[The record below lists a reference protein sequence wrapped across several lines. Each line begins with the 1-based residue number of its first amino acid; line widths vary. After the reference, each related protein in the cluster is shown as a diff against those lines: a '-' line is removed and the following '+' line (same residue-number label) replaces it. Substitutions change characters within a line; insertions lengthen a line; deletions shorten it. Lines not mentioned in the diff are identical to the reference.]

1 MLSHRIRGAITAGL
15 ILISSSLAVALPT
28 TAAAQPRG
36 HHSSPRRTRHDVQNS
51 IPQHGGGDHDAD
63 NFGGPSDG
71 DGNV

>member
-1 MLSHRIRGAITAGL
+1 MLSHRIRGAITAAL
-15 ILISSSLAVALPT
+15 LLISTSAAAAVPVS
-28 TAAAQPRG
+28 AAAQLRS
-36 HHSSPRRTRHDVQNS
+36 HRSSPRRTRHDVQNS

>member
-28 TAAAQPRG
+28 TAAAQPRA
-36 HHSSPRRTRHDVQNS
+36 HQSSPHRTRHPAHNS